1 MVTTI
6 QVEERTLDILKKIK
20 EETSSSSYD
29 EAINRLVIL
38 RLGKGSLA
46 GFLGKMPRSNILKD
60 LGKA

>member
-38 RLGKGSLA
+38 RLGKGFSGWLFGQNA
-46 GFLGKMPRSNILKD
+46 AQQYS
-60 LGKA
+60 